1 MARIRPSDA
10 GAVAEAVACLR
21 AGGVVALPTE
31 TVYGLAAAA
40 RLPDAVGQIFAIKG
54 RPLVDPLI
62 VHVADLAGAE
72 RVAEFGPNAR
82 RLAAAFWPGPL
93 TLVLPRRPGLPDL
106 VTAGRPS
113 VAVRVSA
120 HPVMHAVVVGLG
132 EPIAAPSANPFG
144 YLSPTRAEHVAA
156 TLGDRIDL
164 ILDGG
169 PCVVGVESTIL
180 DLRDDA
186 APTWLRPGGLPLE
199 RVEALLEAPVPDGR
213 AAAAPISAN
222 GAEVAP
228 GLLATHYQPRT
239 PLRVFAAGAAPAR
252 TESRQATVWQRRPAQ
267 PAANDFWLTEDG
279 DLPTAAATLFDLL
292 NRLDD
297 GRWTSLA
304 VEAAPDHGLGRA
316 INDRLARAAA
326 KRPAGKKA

>member
-31 TVYGLAAAA
+31 TVYGLGAAA
-40 RLPDAVGQIFAIKG
+40 RLPGAVARIFAIKG

-62 VHVADLAGAE
+62 VHVADLAAAE
-72 RVAEFGPNAR
+72 GVAEFGLNAR

-156 TLGDRIDL
+156 TLGDRVDL

-169 PCVVGVESTIL
+169 PCAVGVESTIL

-186 APTWLRPGGLPLE
+186 APKWLRPGGLPLE
-199 RVEALLEAPVPDGR
+199 AVEALLACPVPDGR
-213 AAAAPISAN
+213 AAATPALAG

-239 PLRVFAAGAAPAR
+239 RLTVFPAGTAPAGAEPG
-252 TESRQATVWQRRPAQ
+252 QAVVWQRRPGR
-267 PAANDFWLTEDG
+267 PTPDDFWLTEDG
-279 DLPTAAATLFDLL
+279 DLTTAAATLFDLL

-297 GRWTSLA
+297 GRWAALA
-304 VEAAPDHGLGRA
+304 VEAAPDRGLGRA

-326 KRPAGKKA
+326 KR